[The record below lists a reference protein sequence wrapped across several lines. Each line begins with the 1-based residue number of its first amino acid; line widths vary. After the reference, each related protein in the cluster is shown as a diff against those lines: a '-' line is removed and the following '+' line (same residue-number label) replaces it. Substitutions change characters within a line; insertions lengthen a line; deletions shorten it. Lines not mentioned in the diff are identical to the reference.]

1 MIEQLIKEIKFSLE
15 NNQYMAALTMSLL
28 LPDICGKAEFPD
40 AKNRER
46 YVGWYDEYIGK
57 PEKCEDEI
65 FDPEHQIPDLTGE
78 IVYSL
83 RCSVLHQ
90 GAPTINK
97 SKCKIDHFTIMVQKY
112 RELHDYAPEMYGYM
126 GGNPPVREIKIN
138 LQTLCYKLYAT
149 AENYYLHN
157 QSKFDFFDYQLI
169 DYDKEK
175 EEEQRVQRL
184 FNEWNQKFATF
195 QSGGKNAN

>member
-46 YVGWYDEYIGK
+46 YVEWYDKYIGQY
-57 PEKCEDEI
+57 EKCKDEI
-65 FDPEHQIPDLTGE
+65 FDHECHVPNLTGE

-112 RELHDYAPEMYGYM
+112 VAPDIHKGDVVVHKIFGTGTITWIDKTGKHIRVNFNAGEKTFIFPDAFKAGFLKMSVVAEL
-126 GGNPPVREIKIN
+126 
-138 LQTLCYKLYAT
+138 
-149 AENYYLHN
+149 
-157 QSKFDFFDYQLI
+157 
-169 DYDKEK
+169 
-175 EEEQRVQRL
+175 
-184 FNEWNQKFATF
+184 
-195 QSGGKNAN
+195 